1 MAAINRV
8 RMLALALVAAAGP
21 LAAQA
26 PPPAGAAPAPGAI
39 PGAVAEPKLV
49 FDREV
54 YGYNGNARR
63 DPFKPLIGKESSG
76 PLFDDLKLKGIIY
89 STDPTRSIVLIE
101 DGSKRLYR
109 IKRGDVIGNSR
120 VVEIRPL
127 AARFAVENFGMIR
140 YEVLEVRRGAAE
152 AAGLQGGTQP
162 VPANAP
168 MPQGQRSTDEAA
180 RRMLDSLTNARRDSL
195 ARTNSNDEPEARR

>member
-1 MAAINRV
+1 MAATKRT
-8 RMLALALVAAAGP
+8 RTFGLMLALAAAGA
-21 LAAQA
+21 LAAQQPAA
-26 PPPAGAAPAPGAI
+26 PPAAAQ

-54 YGYNGNARR
+54 FGYAGSARR
-63 DPFKPLIGKESSG
+63 DPFKPLIGKESLG

-109 IKRGDVIGNSR
+109 IKRGDVIGNAR

-140 YEVLEVRRGAAE
+140 YEVLEIRRGAAE
-152 AAGLQGGTQP
+152 AAGLQSGGAA

-168 MPQGQRSTDEAA
+168 MPQGQMSAEQAA
-180 RRMLDSLTNARRDSL
+180 RRLLDSLANARRDS
-195 ARTNSNDEPEARR
+195 AGRTNSNDEPEARR

>member
-1 MAAINRV
+1 MAATNRM
-8 RMLALALVAAAGP
+8 RLLALVLGLAAAGP
-21 LAAQA
+21 LAAQQPAA
-26 PPPAGAAPAPGAI
+26 PPAATPGS
-39 PGAVAEPKLV
+39 VAEPKLM

-54 YGYNGNARR
+54 FGYAGTARR
-63 DPFKPLIGKESSG
+63 DPFKPLIGKESLG

-109 IKRGDVIGNSR
+109 IKRGDVLGNAR
-120 VVEIRPL
+120 AVEITPL

-140 YEVLEVRRGAAE
+140 YEVLEIRRGAAD
-152 AAGLQGGTQP
+152 AAGLQGGGVT
-162 VPANAP
+162 PANAP
-168 MPQGQRSTDEAA
+168 LPQGQRSTDEAA
-180 RRMLDSLTNARRDSL
+180 RRMLDSLQNARRDSL